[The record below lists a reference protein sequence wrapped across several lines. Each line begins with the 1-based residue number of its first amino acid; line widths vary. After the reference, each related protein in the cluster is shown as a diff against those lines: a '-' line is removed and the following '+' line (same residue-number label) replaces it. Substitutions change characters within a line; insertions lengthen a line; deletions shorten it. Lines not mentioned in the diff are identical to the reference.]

1 VFVDGGLTGVTLGAR
16 LFGAAGVLGDAGF
29 EEAVFDEDEG
39 AFCELVAEALMTA
52 GFAGAGLAGG
62 LESAADLSPGV
73 DFVSSAA
80 AGEGDVTGGGVQ
92 LGASSG
98 MDGAAMG
105 AGAAAV
111 LDAGAVAGKGAGAV
125 VGTGAGSANGSSAR
139 SLAAKET
146 RRTSARPP
154 ADAQPL
160 ARNVR
165 AVDAS
170 TGKKSIEFGPAVS
183 DALRNTSRLGKF
195 TKRRHEGWSMS
206 VGRSATEKLRA
217 SAQ

>member
-1 VFVDGGLTGVTLGAR
+1 VFVEGGLTGVTLGAG

-62 LESAADLSPGV
+62 LESAAGLSPGV
-73 DFVSSAA
+73 DLVLSAA
-80 AGEGDVTGGGVQ
+80 SGEGDVTGGGVQ

-98 MDGAAMG
+98 IDGAAMG

-111 LDAGAVAGKGAGAV
+111 LGAGAV

-139 SLAAKET
+139 SLPAKET

-160 ARNVR
+160 ARDVR

-206 VGRSATEKLRA
+206 VERSATETLRA
-217 SAQ
+217 SAQSKGTLEN